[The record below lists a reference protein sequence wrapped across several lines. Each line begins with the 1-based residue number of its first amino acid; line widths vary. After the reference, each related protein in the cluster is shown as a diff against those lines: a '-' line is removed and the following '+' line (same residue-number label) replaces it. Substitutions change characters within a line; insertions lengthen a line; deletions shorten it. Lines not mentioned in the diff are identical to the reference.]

1 MRSTT
6 LSRWLAA
13 AALMMSTLATAQV
26 RISEIHY
33 DNASTDVG
41 EAIEVSAPAGTDL
54 TGWSLVLYN
63 GSTGAS
69 YDTDPLPAGAV
80 PATCGARGV
89 VVVNYPSNGIQ
100 NGSPDAIALV
110 DGANTVVEFIS
121 YEGVFA
127 ATNGPAMGLTSVDI
141 GAMQNGTEAVGMS
154 LRRDV
159 AGLWA
164 PGTSTFGACN
174 DDGVEPPD
182 PEVASVAVSP
192 PSVTVPVGASV
203 ALSAT
208 AFDLSS
214 APISG
219 VPFLW
224 DSSNPA
230 VATVSA
236 TGVVIALADGDTVVT
251 ATAPNNI
258 SGSSA
263 IRVAT
268 ETDPPVTDFRIN
280 EIHYDNSGTDAG
292 EAVEIEGPAG
302 ASVDGFSI
310 VLYNGNGGI
319 PYGTPQLLSGTLL
332 ESCTERGVAVVTYPQ
347 DGLQNGAP
355 DGIAL
360 LNASGDVLD
369 FISYEGPL
377 TALAGPAAGLTATD
391 ILASQTNA
399 PLGTSLQ
406 RLSTGVWDSG
416 LSSFGACNPDSPVP
430 PTNTILITGR
440 EAGDAPLPVGYEDQL
455 FGQLRSPG
463 GVTIPTTFTWVSET
477 PAIATIGQNGVFR
490 ALAAGTAIF
499 RATAADG
506 TTSTIA
512 LPTHVGE
519 ESATAQY
526 GNNTEFGEPTDA
538 DSSDDI
544 LVRRREFT
552 SSYSP
557 VRNSPNWVAY
567 AIDATHF
574 GAQDRCDC
582 FTMDPELPSS
592 LPQITTDDYTGSG
605 AIAGYGIDRGHLARS
620 FDRTSASLDN
630 ARTFLFTNIVPQASD
645 QNQGP
650 WAQFENHLG
659 DFARLQDR
667 EVYVIAGVAGNKGSL
682 KNLGLVTIPTHTWK
696 VALILPRDQGLA
708 DVDDYRD
715 VEAIAV
721 IMPNDPGIRN
731 VPWQDY
737 LRTIDEVETLSGYDV
752 LALLPDAI
760 EAAVESGTQPP
771 IAAVSGPAGSIE
783 VGGSVTLNASG
794 SLDPNGSIVSYEWN
808 FGDGTVAS
816 GVSVAHE
823 YAQDGVYNASVTVTD
838 NDGLTGTAVFAVI
851 VTNAAP
857 VIGAVPGGNVN
868 VGAPYTVEGTFAD
881 PGADAWTATVDWG
894 DGSAPSTA
902 SLASRAFSL
911 THTYATPGAFTVSVT
926 IADDD
931 TATTTTHTVLVA
943 QPAPG
948 LDAALPLIDQ
958 LVADGKISRTLGLLF
973 KAQVIAAKRL
983 LERGNTPAAVV
994 ILKSLVV
1001 QIDLLVRLHHVTAA
1015 DMAPLRSLLVQTIAT
1030 LGGQGGAMGTFPSVR
1045 EHRPWR

>member
-1 MRSTT
+1 MRSMNAF
-6 LSRWLAA
+6 RWLAVTG
-13 AALMMSTLATAQV
+13 ALMLSSLATAQV

-33 DNASTDVG
+33 DNTGTDAG

-54 TGWSLVLYN
+54 TGWSIVLYN
-63 GSTGAS
+63 GTTGAT
-69 YDTDPLPAGAV
+69 YDTDALPTPV

-89 VVVNYPSNGIQ
+89 VVVNYPANGIQ

-127 ATNGPAMGLTSVDI
+127 GTNGPAAGMTSVDI
-141 GAMQNGTEAVGMS
+141 GASQNGTEAIGIS
-154 LRRDV
+154 LQRDV
-159 AGLWA
+159 AGTWA
-164 PGTSTFGACN
+164 AGTGTFGACN

-182 PEVASVAVSP
+182 PEVASVTVSP
-192 PSVTVPVGASV
+192 ASATVAVGSSIS
-203 ALSAT
+203 LSAN
-208 AFDLSS
+208 AFDLSN
-214 APISG
+214 APIGG
-219 VPFLW
+219 VPFSW
-224 DSSNPA
+224 NSSNPA
-230 VATVSA
+230 SATVSG
-236 TGVVIALADGDTVVT
+236 TGVVTALAEGDTTIT
-251 ATAPNNI
+251 ATAPNGI
-258 SGSSA
+258 AGASA
-263 IRVAT
+263 IHVTAVT
-268 ETDPPVTDFRIN
+268 QPPVTDFHIN

-292 EAVEIEGPAG
+292 ESVEIEGPAG
-302 ASVDGFSI
+302 ASVAGFSI

-319 PYGTPQLLSGTLL
+319 PYGTPQLLAGNLPA
-332 ESCTERGVAVVTYPQ
+332 SCTDRGVAVVTYPQ

-360 LNASGDVLD
+360 VNASGQILD

-377 TALAGPAAGLTATD
+377 TATTGPAAGLTATD

-416 LSSFGACNPDSPVP
+416 LSSFGACNPESPVP

-490 ALAAGTAIF
+490 ALAPGTAIL

-506 TTSTIA
+506 TTSTIS

-574 GAQDRCDC
+574 GSQDRCDC
-582 FTMDPELPSS
+582 FTMDPELPAS
-592 LPQITTDDYTGSG
+592 LPQISTDDYTGSG

-620 FDRTSASLDN
+620 FDRTAASLDN
-630 ARTFLFTNIVPQASD
+630 ARSFLFTNIIPQASD

-650 WAQFENHLG
+650 WAQLENHLG
-659 DFARLQDR
+659 DFARLQNR

-721 IMPNDPGIRN
+721 IMPNDPGVRN

-737 LRTIDEVETLSGYDV
+737 LRSIDDVEALSGYDV

-760 EAAVESGTQPP
+760 ENAIESGTQPP
-771 IAAVSGPAGSIE
+771 IAAISGPGGPIE
-783 VGGSVTLNASG
+783 EGGSVTLNASG
-794 SLDPNGSIVSYEWN
+794 SLDPNGSIVSYEWD
-808 FGDGTVAS
+808 FGDGATAS

-823 YAQDGVYNASVTVTD
+823 YAQDGVYNATVTVTD
-838 NDGLTGTAVFAVI
+838 NDGLTGSAVFAVI
-851 VTNAAP
+851 VTNVAP
-857 VIGAVPGGNVN
+857 VVGAVPGGNVN
-868 VGAPYTVEGTFAD
+868 VGAAYTVAGTFAD
-881 PGADAWTATVDWG
+881 PGADAWMATVDWG

-902 SLASRAFSL
+902 SLPSRAFSL
-911 THTYATPGAFTVSVT
+911 THTYTTAGAYTVSVT

-931 TATTTTHTVLVA
+931 AATTTTHTVLVA

-958 LVADGKISRTLGLLF
+958 LVASGKISRTTGALF

-983 LERGNTPAAVV
+983 VERGNNPAAVV
-994 ILKSLVV
+994 ILKALVV
-1001 QIDLLVRLHHVTAA
+1001 QLDLLVRLRQVTAA
-1015 DMAPLRSLLVQTIAT
+1015 DVAPLRSLLVQTIGT
-1030 LGGQGGAMGTFPSVR
+1030 LG
-1045 EHRPWR
+1045 

>member
-13 AALMMSTLATAQV
+13 AAALMLSSLATAQV

-33 DNASTDVG
+33 DNTGADVG

-63 GSTGAS
+63 GSTGAT
-69 YDTDPLPAGAV
+69 YDTDSLPAGPV
-80 PATCGARGV
+80 PATCAARGV
-89 VVVNYPSNGIQ
+89 VVVNYPANGIQ

-110 DGANTVVEFIS
+110 DNANNVVEYLS

-127 ATNGPAMGLTSVDI
+127 ATNGPATGMTSVDI
-141 GAMQNGTEAVGMS
+141 GALQAGTEAVGIS
-154 LRRDV
+154 LQRNATGV
-159 AGLWA
+159 WAQAAG
-164 PGTSTFGACN
+164 TFGACN

-182 PEVASVAVSP
+182 PEVASVSLSPSAATLAVGS
-192 PSVTVPVGASV
+192 SIMLT
-203 ALSAT
+203 AT
-208 AFDLSS
+208 ARDAAN
-214 APISG
+214 APING
-219 VPFLW
+219 VPFTW
-224 DSSNPA
+224 ISPA
-230 VATVSA
+230 PGIATVSG
-236 TGVVIALADGDTVVT
+236 TGVVTALAEGDVMITVL
-251 ATAPNNI
+251 APNNVGNAASI
-258 SGSSA
+258 H
-263 IRVAT
+263 VVPVT
-268 ETDPPVTDFRIN
+268 QPPVTDFHIN
-280 EIHYDNSGTDAG
+280 EIHYDNSGTDVG
-292 EAVEIEGPAG
+292 ESVEIEGPAG
-302 ASVDGFSI
+302 ASVEGFSI

-319 PYGTPQLLSGTLL
+319 PYGTPQPLSGNLPA
-332 ESCTERGVAVVTYPQ
+332 SCTDRGVAVVTYPQ

-355 DGIAL
+355 DGVAL
-360 LNASGDVLD
+360 LDASGQVLD
-369 FISYEGPL
+369 FVSYEGPL
-377 TALAGPAAGLTATD
+377 MATAGPAAGLTATD

-416 LSSFGACNPDSPVP
+416 LSSFGACNPESPVP

-463 GVTIPTTFTWVSET
+463 GVTIPSTFTWVSET

-490 ALAAGTAIF
+490 ALAAGTAIL

-506 TTSTIA
+506 TTSTIS

-526 GNNTEFGEPTDA
+526 GNNTEFGEPADA

-582 FTMDPELPSS
+582 FTMDPLLPAS
-592 LPQITTDDYTGSG
+592 LPQISTDDYTGSG

-620 FDRTSASLDN
+620 FDRTAASLDN
-630 ARTFLFTNIVPQASD
+630 ARSFLFTNIIPQASD

-721 IMPNDPGIRN
+721 IMPNDPGVRN

-737 LRTIDEVETLSGYDV
+737 LQSIDEVEALSGYDV

-760 EAAVESGTQPP
+760 ENAIESGTQPP
-771 IAAVSGPAGSIE
+771 IAAISGPGGSIE
-783 VGGSVTLNASG
+783 EGGSVTLNASG
-794 SLDPNGSIVSYEWN
+794 SLDPNGSIVSYEWD
-808 FGDGTVAS
+808 FGDGTTAS

-823 YAQDGVYNASVTVTD
+823 YAQDGVYNARVTVTD
-838 NDGLTGTAVFAVI
+838 NDGLTGSAVFAVI
-851 VTNAAP
+851 VTNVAP
-857 VIGAVPGGNVN
+857 VVGAVPGGNVN
-868 VGAPYTVEGTFAD
+868 VGATYTVEGTFAD

-894 DGSAPSTA
+894 DGSTLSTA
-902 SLASRAFSL
+902 SLATRAFSL
-911 THTYATPGAFTVSVT
+911 THTYSTPGAFTVSVT

-931 TATTTTHTVLVA
+931 AATTTTHTVLVA

-958 LVADGKISRTLGLLF
+958 LVASGKISRTVGSLF
-973 KAQVIAAKRL
+973 KAQVVAAKRL
-983 LERGNTPAAVV
+983 VERGNNPAAVV
-994 ILKSLVV
+994 ILKALVV
-1001 QIDLLVRLHHVTAA
+1001 QIDLLVRLRQVTAA
-1015 DMAPLRSLLVQTIAT
+1015 DMAPLRSILVQTIGA
-1030 LGGQGGAMGTFPSVR
+1030 LGG
-1045 EHRPWR
+1045 